1 MDDDGLGNRDIPIKA
16 CVKLQ
21 QGAVSVDFTGTAAQV
36 AGNIN
41 CPLSV
46 TAAAVYYAFRCL
58 LPDFAPACAGT
69 FAPIT
74 LRAEAGSLLNALRPA
89 AVAAGNVETSSR
101 IVDVIFGALSQALPD
116 KIPAASQGTMN
127 NVAMGSLAQP
137 GIEAWDYYE
146 TLGGGGGGGPSGI
159 GASGMQTHM
168 TNTLNTPVESIESHF
183 PLRILRYQRRR
194 GSGGAGQSPG
204 GDGVLREYQFLAN
217 AKVSLLTERRCHS
230 PWGLHGAECGQP
242 GRNGI
247 NNNLLAGKC
256 VLDVQKGDCLIV
268 ETPGGGGWNLPRK
281 TR

>member
-1 MDDDGLGNRDIPIKA
+1 
-16 CVKLQ
+16 
-21 QGAVSVDFTGTAAQV
+21 
-36 AGNIN
+36 
-41 CPLSV
+41 
-46 TAAAVYYAFRCL
+46 
-58 LPDFAPACAGT
+58 
-69 FAPIT
+69 
-74 LRAEAGSLLNALRPA
+74 
-89 AVAAGNVETSSR
+89 
-101 IVDVIFGALSQALPD
+101 
-116 KIPAASQGTMN
+116 
-127 NVAMGSLAQP
+127 
-137 GIEAWDYYE
+137 
-146 TLGGGGGGGPSGI
+146 
-159 GASGMQTHM
+159 M